1 VDVLGHGLPP
11 GSLARLT
18 RLTRRLRRL
27 FLGGRSEARL
37 GVRVLVGRHL
47 GRVGLGALPAPG
59 IPGGPA
65 IAVRV
70 PPGVSVL
77 G

>member
-1 VDVLGHGLPP
+1 MAH
-11 GSLARLT
+11 LT
-18 RLTRRLRRL
+18 RLTRLILRL
-27 FLGGRSEARL
+27 FLGGRSGGLL

-47 GRVGLGALPAPG
+47 GRVGLGAPPAPG
-59 IPGGPA
+59 TAGGPA